1 MKMQP
6 EPDDNL
12 PTKPA
17 EVLEEV
23 MELTGDERGLWVVTT
38 ASSSYRFDLESM
50 LVTRIPGPFASV
62 TVNDRTRPIARIKHC
77 RVGSGGYWTMAP
89 EGDHM
94 PFVEFFWQ
102 ACTTI
107 ISIQRV
113 HAFDTTS

>member
-1 MKMQP
+1 MTTQP
-6 EPDDNL
+6 ELHDDM
-12 PTKPA
+12 PSMPA
-17 EVLEEV
+17 DVLEEV
-23 MELTGDERGLWVVTT
+23 TELTGGEGGLWVVTT
-38 ASSSYRFDLESM
+38 VSSSYHFDLENM

-89 EGDHM
+89 EGDLLQ
-94 PFVEFFWQ
+94 FVEFFWQ

-113 HAFDTTS
+113 HAFDTTT